1 MPRYREV
8 ADDLRAR
15 IVAGEFPVG
24 GTLPPIK
31 DLMEY
36 YDVPSLNT
44 IRQAHRVL
52 ADEGLVRPH
61 QGRGVFVLST
71 EPQPSRGSV
80 LAELKAARSALER
93 AISLLEHEGDE

>member
-1 MPRYREV
+1 M
-8 ADDLRAR
+8 ADDLRDR
-15 IVAGEFPVG
+15 IVASEFPVG
-24 GTLPPIK
+24 DALPPIK

-44 IRQAHRVL
+44 IRQAQRVL
-52 ADEGLVRPH
+52 ADEGLVQAH
-61 QGRGVFVLST
+61 QGRGVYVTST

-80 LAELKAARSALER
+80 LAELKAARTALDR

>member
-1 MPRYREV
+1 MS
-8 ADDLRAR
+8 
-15 IVAGEFPVG
+15 GEFAVG
-24 GTLPPIK
+24 EAIPPIK

-52 ADEGLVRPH
+52 ADEGLLESH
-61 QGRGVFVLST
+61 QGRGVFVIST

-80 LAELKAARSALER
+80 LAEMKAARSALDR
-93 AISLLEHEGDE
+93 AISLLEHESDE